1 MTKTIFALLLGIVIG
16 GSSFVFAQIGNKEKP
31 MDKIEYYG
39 RLGENG
45 IYYTEIKGVPCI
57 HRKENYA
64 AAISC
69 DWNKKQ

>member
-1 MTKTIFALLLGIVIG
+1 
-16 GSSFVFAQIGNKEKP
+16 